1 MSAEMHDYAVALQK
15 AIEAHCRGEVIVGDT
30 AKECPHH
37 AKKLNETLAERDQL
51 KAANAEL
58 AEALERI
65 VALRGT
71 ENDEWDGVD
80 RVIPEMCEIARAAL
94 TKHQGAAA

>member
-1 MSAEMHDYAVALQK
+1 MSAGLIREMQVNISKYGKTNVTTLLMVQAVKELQG
-15 AIEAHCRGEVIVGDT
+15 A
-30 AKECPHH
+30 
-37 AKKLNETLAERDQL
+37 NAERDRL